1 MHQKFGSIVYIKM
14 PRRLLILFVL
24 IAHIFV
30 PMVDSIACDD
40 CEGVAPFQD
49 GLDISYKNLPQTNV
63 AFSITDTDRHDDKP
77 STKNEAADCC
87 STCCNTIGGISSHN
101 YNTIFISVSL
111 VSKPVSIAFL
121 EPAFSINKP
130 PQN

>member
-1 MHQKFGSIVYIKM
+1 MHQRFGSIAYTM
-14 PRRLLILFVL
+14 MSRRLLILFILVVYTF
-24 IAHIFV
+24 IPSVH
-30 PMVDSIACDD
+30 SIACD
-40 CEGVAPFQD
+40 EHVSPSHGRVI
-49 GLDISYKNLPQTNV
+49 DISYKNLPQTNV
-63 AFSITDTDRHDDKP
+63 TFSITDTDRHDDKP

-111 VSKPVSIAFL
+111 VPKPVFIAFL
-121 EPAFSINKP
+121 EPVFSINKP